1 MILAIFKAL
10 FAIGASVVLAL
21 SAILFII
28 FLWDECHDNMGE

>member
-28 FLWDECHDNMGE
+28 FLWDECHDDVD